1 MKLIRLIVC
10 LGLMPLNLLA
20 QDDLLGE
27 LEKQAGDTTLPVA
40 ATFKSTR
47 IINGHSVETM
57 KRNHLDFRIS
67 HRFGRLNSGAYE
79 LFGLDQAT
87 LRLGFEYGISDRFM
101 LGIGRSSEQKAYDL
115 FAKYRLLQ
123 QSTGLRQVPVSVTL
137 FGSTVIRTQR
147 SFVPGETYDFQEKLS
162 YAGQVLVARK
172 FSENLSLQLSP
183 TYLYRNRP
191 ELPGDERLLLALG
204 IGGRLKVSK
213 RVSLNAEYFHAFR
226 QATNDNLPYHNSLAL
241 GVDIETGGHVFQ
253 LHFTNSL
260 GMIEKQFIGETT
272 GSWGKGDIH
281 YGFNISRTFSLG
293 KKKQIPSDGKSY

>member
-1 MKLIRLIVC
+1 MNAFRLLLLLVVISA
-10 LGLMPLNLLA
+10 PALA

-27 LEKQAGDTTLPVA
+27 LEKLTEDTPQPVA

-47 IINGHSVETM
+47 IINGHSNETM

-87 LRLGFEYGISDRFM
+87 LRLGFEYGLTDNLMI
-101 LGIGRSSEQKAYDL
+101 GIGRSSEKKAYD
-115 FAKYRLLQ
+115 FFGKYKLLKQ
-123 QSTGLRQVPVSVTL
+123 TTGGGVNLPVSVTL
-137 FGSTVIRTQR
+137 FGSTVIQTQK
-147 SFVPGETYDFQEKLS
+147 SFVPGETYSFEDKVS
-162 YAGQVLVARK
+162 YAGQVLIARK
-172 FSENLSLQLSP
+172 FSERLSLQLSP

-191 ELPGDERLLLALG
+191 ELEGDPRVLLAMG
-204 IGGRLKVSK
+204 IGGRLKLSR
-213 RVSLNAEYFHAFR
+213 RVSVNAEYFYAFR
-226 QATNDNLPYHNSLAL
+226 ENDDLPYHNSLAL

-281 YGFNISRTFSLG
+281 YGFNISRTFSLD
-293 KKKQIPSDGKSY
+293 KKKKTAVPN